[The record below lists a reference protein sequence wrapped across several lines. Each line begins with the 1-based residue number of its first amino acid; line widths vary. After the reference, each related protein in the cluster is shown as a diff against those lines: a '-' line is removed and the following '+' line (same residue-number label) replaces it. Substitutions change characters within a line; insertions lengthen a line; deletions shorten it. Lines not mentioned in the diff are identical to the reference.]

1 MRDITKK
8 VNSHRTALAKALVR
22 VSPATLDLIRTNQT
36 PKPDVLQTARVA
48 GIQAA
53 KNTSQIIPY
62 CHPLPLTH
70 AKVDFVM
77 DEDSIEIIC
86 EVKAIYK
93 TGVEMEALTGAS
105 VAALTIYD
113 MVKAVDEM
121 LSIDAVRLITKT
133 GGKSSAYELAD
144 KRKYKAAVLVLSD
157 SICAGDAEDFSGK
170 MIIERLTQEGL
181 EVVDYK
187 IIADDTNELHKEAM
201 RCIEK
206 LSVDLFITTG
216 GTGVSPRDITAEA
229 LEQIIERDLPGVA
242 EAIRSYG
249 QERNPYSMLSRGMAG
264 VRGKSVIISLPG
276 SAGGVEDGMNA
287 IFPAVFHSFAMLK
300 GEGHGAA
307 PSQSSAKNSLQNSAN
322 NDVNNDLKKDFKNSL
337 RTSL

>member
-1 MRDITKK
+1 
-8 VNSHRTALAKALVR
+8 
-22 VSPATLDLIRTNQT
+22 
-36 PKPDVLQTARVA
+36 
-48 GIQAA
+48 
-53 KNTSQIIPY
+53 
-62 CHPLPLTH
+62 
-70 AKVDFVM
+70 
-77 DEDSIEIIC
+77 
-86 EVKAIYK
+86 
-93 TGVEMEALTGAS
+93 
-105 VAALTIYD
+105 
-113 MVKAVDEM
+113 
-121 LSIDAVRLITKT
+121 
-133 GGKSSAYELAD
+133 
-144 KRKYKAAVLVLSD
+144 
-157 SICAGDAEDFSGK
+157 